1 MQRAVKKPIL
11 LAAAVATA
19 VAAAARRRQSQA
31 DADLLWKEAT
41 SDASR

>member
-1 MQRAVKKPIL
+1 MQMAVKKPIL

>member
-1 MQRAVKKPIL
+1 MQMAVKKPIL
-11 LAAAVATA
+11 LAAALATA